1 MIYTIFRLP
10 HKGLRQNPTESDM
23 PDLSDLSDYV
33 GLCRIMSDFVGF
45 CRILSDFVGFFVGFV
60 GCDVGF
66 CRKCRRPL
74 FFNTFI
80 LPPNFLMIDMFGY
93 RLSILGFSKLN

>member
-33 GLCRIMSDFVGF
+33 GLCRI
-45 CRILSDFVGFFVGFV
+45 LSDFVGFFVGFV

-66 CRKCRRPL
+66 CRKCWRPL
-74 FFNTFI
+74 LEGGGGGPLLVKFPQ
-80 LPPNFLMIDMFGY
+80 LY
-93 RLSILGFSKLN
+93 HEQ